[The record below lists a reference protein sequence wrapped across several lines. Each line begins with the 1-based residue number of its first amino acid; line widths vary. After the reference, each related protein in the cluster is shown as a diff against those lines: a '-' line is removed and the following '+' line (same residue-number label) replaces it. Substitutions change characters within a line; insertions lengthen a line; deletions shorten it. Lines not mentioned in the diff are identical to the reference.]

1 MRQFYPQILDG
12 GSPSS
17 NNESFIDLMAEFDDF
32 EEGQH
37 DQEVSRKNA
46 EDFQQTD
53 LQDLRLFFKEICLSF
68 LKQIED
74 NDGKFVEE
82 REFFLKQSLK
92 D

>member
-1 MRQFYPQILDG
+1 MRQFYPQILEG

-46 EDFQQTD
+46 EDFQ
-53 LQDLRLFFKEICLSF
+53 
-68 LKQIED
+68 
-74 NDGKFVEE
+74 
-82 REFFLKQSLK
+82 
-92 D
+92 